1 MKTAS
6 VYHTITVFR
15 VDYVKKV
22 KKPIGTV
29 RERRQSIRPENLSGL
44 LHLARKTFSTSPQEA
59 FQIALDTSSLRL
71 R

>member
-1 MKTAS
+1 MKTVT

-15 VDYVKKV
+15 VDYVKKM
-22 KKPIGTV
+22 KRPIGTV
-29 RERRQSIRPENLSGL
+29 KERRQTSRPDNLSGL
-44 LHLARKTFSTSPQEA
+44 LQLARKTFSTSPQEA